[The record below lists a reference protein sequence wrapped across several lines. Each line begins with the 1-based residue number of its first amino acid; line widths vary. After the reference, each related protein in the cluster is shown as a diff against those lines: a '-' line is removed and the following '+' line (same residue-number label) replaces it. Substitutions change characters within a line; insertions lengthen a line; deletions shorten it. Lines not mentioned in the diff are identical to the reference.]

1 MTYWDIDIEGA
12 AGALSRFAS
21 QASGLKAH
29 KESYPETAREAA
41 QAVGGFVGIRVSEV
55 RTAVEHYAARSE
67 RQIEEIGRCA
77 DGSEDG
83 AVFAVGAHCE
93 GDLTME
99 DSARDRAGAEFT
111 LTPGDRYRSTDGRPA
126 F

>member
-21 QASGLKAH
+21 RASGVKDH
-29 KESYPETAREAA
+29 QESYPETAREAA
-41 QAVGGFVGIRVSEV
+41 QAVGGFTGIRVSEV

-77 DGSEDG
+77 DRSEDG
-83 AVFAVGAHCE
+83 AVLAVDAHCE

-99 DSARDRAGAEFT
+99 DSARDRGDADFT